1 MEYVEQLSL
10 VLMDPLDMHIK
21 DGVNVD
27 LHIIVLLKV
36 LGKLLLV
43 VL

>member
-1 MEYVEQLSL
+1 MEHIEQLSL
-10 VLMDPLDMHIK
+10 VLMNPLDMHVK
-21 DGVNVD
+21 DRVNVD